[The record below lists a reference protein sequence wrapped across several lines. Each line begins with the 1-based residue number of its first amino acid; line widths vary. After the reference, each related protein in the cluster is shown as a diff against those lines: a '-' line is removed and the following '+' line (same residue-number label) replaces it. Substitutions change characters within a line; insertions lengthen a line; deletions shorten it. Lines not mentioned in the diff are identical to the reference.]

1 MHKSFRR
8 PIRILYIHHT
18 FRNQSGSFLLWNI
31 AKRIDRKKYKVFA
44 VCLREGGPYESKL
57 RAIGV
62 EVKNFDMKSLLDVR
76 IIFRLVRYIKQNGI
90 DIVET
95 AVFPSDVY
103 GRISAKIA
111 GVPIIISTMH
121 RVEDHKQEPI
131 YRALFF
137 ADTLTMSLTTR
148 LIAVSRAGKRY
159 LVSWHKVQPKKISVI
174 YNGLDADDYKLSI
187 DRDEYKAVL
196 GIDRDIPTIVFVGR
210 LVELKGVS
218 FLLKAANSILKDG
231 VSAQFVIAGDGPLK
245 QRLVEE
251 ARVLGISEHV
261 HFIGFRKDIPKIL
274 SITDILVVP
283 SLWEG
288 LPLTVLEAMFA
299 GKAIVA
305 TKVGGIPEAS
315 KDGDS
320 GILVSPRD
328 TVGLMDGILS
338 LLKNPEKRKNMG
350 ERAKE
355 RAIKYFDVERMV
367 KEYERIYDECVISKI
382 ARN

>member
-57 RAIGV
+57 KAIGV

-76 IIFRLVRYIKQNGI
+76 IIFSLVRYIKQNGI

-103 GRISAKIA
+103 GRISAKLA

-159 LVSWHKVQPKKISVI
+159 LVSWHKIQPKKISVI

-187 DRDEYKAVL
+187 DRDEYKAAL

-218 FLLKAANSILKDG
+218 FLLKAAASILKDG
-231 VSAQFVIAGDGPLK
+231 VSVQFVLAGDGPLK
-245 QRLVEE
+245 ERLIEE

-299 GKAIVA
+299 GKAIIA
-305 TKVGGIPEAS
+305 TRVGGIPEAIT
-315 KDGDS
+315 DGEC
-320 GILVSPRD
+320 GILICPRD
-328 TVGLMDGILS
+328 VNAISDGILR
-338 LLKNPEKRKNMG
+338 LIKNPEKRKQLGDN
-350 ERAKE
+350 AKQK
-355 RAIKYFDVERMV
+355 AMQYFGVERMV
-367 KEYERIYDECVISKI
+367 NEYTNIYDECITSELG
-382 ARN
+382 RN

>member
-31 AKRIDRKKYKVFA
+31 AKRIDRKQYKVFA

-103 GRISAKIA
+103 GRISAKLA

-231 VSAQFVIAGDGPLK
+231 VSAQFVVAGDGPLK

-261 HFIGFRKDIPKIL
+261 HFIGFRKDIPEIL

-305 TKVGGIPEAS
+305 TKVGGIPEAL

-328 TVGLMDGILS
+328 ADGLIEGILS

-350 ERAKE
+350 ERAKQ
-355 RAIKYFDVERMV
+355 RAVKYFDVERMV
-367 KEYERIYDECVISKI
+367 KEYEGIY
-382 ARN
+382 